1 MATHLVH
8 RIDAGQIG
16 VDQLQH
22 FQRFCPCS
30 QSSGKSVY
38 TDAFLLS
45 SLGDLYAPLHCEG
58 IGIAEVYR
66 YDSLQLSI
74 KRQKQQNSQPEG
86 PSLLHDAGLSTA
98 VPLTPLDCG
107 EREHEA
113 PSGHTT
119 TNMEGD
125 GGLPR

>member
-1 MATHLVH
+1 MTGRLALISCNIF
-8 RIDAGQIG
+8 R
-16 VDQLQH
+16 
-22 FQRFCPCS
+22 RFSLCS

-45 SLGDLYAPLHCEG
+45 SLGDLYAPLHREG